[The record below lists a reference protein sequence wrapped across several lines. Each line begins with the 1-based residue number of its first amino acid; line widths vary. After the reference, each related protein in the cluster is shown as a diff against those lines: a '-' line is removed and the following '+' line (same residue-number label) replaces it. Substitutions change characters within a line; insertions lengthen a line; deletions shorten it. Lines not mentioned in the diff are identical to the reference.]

1 MLVASVGLLRLPDV
15 YCRMHAATKATTFGM
30 GGILLGASIIFQS
43 VTVTTQAFLAV
54 FFLFLTAPVAAHLI
68 SRAAYRRGPD
78 LCPETTH
85 DEYGKYLEGR
95 RAEEES
101 SSGVGTH
108 SKTSQIG
115 TVEKVSMNEG
125 LTRPMKKQEPLPP

>member
-1 MLVASVGLLRLPDV
+1 MSDVLAAVLLLGGAFFMLVASIGLLRLPDV

-68 SRAAYRRGPD
+68 SRAAYKRGPD

-85 DEYGKYLEGR
+85 DEYGKYLEGLK
-95 RAEEES
+95 AEEES
-101 SSGVGTH
+101 SSEDG
-108 SKTSQIG
+108 KA
-115 TVEKVSMNEG
+115 
-125 LTRPMKKQEPLPP
+125 

>member
-68 SRAAYRRGPD
+68 SRAAYKRGPD

-95 RAEEES
+95 RAEEEPLVR
-101 SSGVGTH
+101 GWGRIAKH
-108 SKTSQIG
+108 RKL
-115 TVEKVSMNEG
+115 G
-125 LTRPMKKQEPLPP
+125 LLKKSR